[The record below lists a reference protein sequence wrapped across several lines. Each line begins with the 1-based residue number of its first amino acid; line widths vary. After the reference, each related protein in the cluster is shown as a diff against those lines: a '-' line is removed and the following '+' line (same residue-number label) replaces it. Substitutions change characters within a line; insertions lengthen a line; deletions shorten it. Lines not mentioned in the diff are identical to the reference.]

1 MNKIVIG
8 SLILA
13 ASSLVGC
20 NSQLP
25 TQSQFS
31 ASGASIRSI
40 TNATSTSNV
49 LDLNF
54 AFGVADA
61 KINVGP
67 VKGRVEV
74 FGIPNVADGTVYN
87 NIQAIKWISGAGDD
101 KITFEV
107 NQNADFDI
115 DVDTGTSNADIQTK
129 WIVPAGSLT
138 AITPSLKIKT
148 GPGQKNIG
156 MTLESFSPEVAF
168 SLLGDVGAGTTE
180 LKTDLQYKQ
189 GSQIAGATID
199 FQFGSAQGNK
209 AELLIESEASNNNFD
224 ISPKLLSELVT
235 KIRAFGGGTSNVK
248 FNPQTFTG
256 GGKIGFELNGGATF
270 TNLDYNILGG
280 AGMDEA
286 TLNLTTIR
294 NSSIKSNFNIDLG
307 QANDKLEVLFNGPQ
321 GNTNTFTGS
330 INMGGMDDE
339 AKLEFMGL
347 TNYGISMDCGAGFDK
362 AIGFINPLNC
372 EAN

>member
-1 MNKIVIG
+1 MNKVVIG

-13 ASSLVGC
+13 AGSLVGC

-25 TQSQFS
+25 TQSS
-31 ASGASIRSI
+31 DISIRSVS
-40 TNATSTSNV
+40 NANSTSNI
-49 LDLNF
+49 LDLSF
-54 AFGVADA
+54 AFGVSDA
-61 KINVGP
+61 KINIGP
-67 VKGRVEV
+67 ATGRVEV
-74 FGIPNVADGTVYN
+74 FGIPNVADGTVYT
-87 NIQAIKWISGAGDD
+87 NIQGIKWVSGAGDD

-115 DVDTGTSNADIQTK
+115 DVNTGTSNADIQTK
-129 WIVPAGSLT
+129 WIVPTGALA

-148 GPGQKNIG
+148 GPGQKNVG
-156 MTLESFSPEVAF
+156 VTLESFSPNVAF
-168 SLLGDVGAGTTE
+168 SLLGDMGAGVTE
-180 LKTDLQYKQ
+180 LKTDLQFKQ
-189 GSQIAGATID
+189 GSQVAGANLD

-209 AELLIESEASNNNFD
+209 AELLIDSEASDNNFD
-224 ISPKLLSELVT
+224 ISPRWVSELVT

-248 FNPQTFTG
+248 FGPQTYTG
-256 GGKIGFELNGGATF
+256 GGKVGFELNGGATF

-294 NSSIKSNFNIDLG
+294 QSRIKSNFNINLG

-321 GNTNTFTGS
+321 GNKNTFAGS

-339 AKLEFMGL
+339 AKLEVMGL
-347 TNYGISMDCGAGFDK
+347 TTSSLVMNCGTGFDK
-362 AIGFINPLNC
+362 AIGFLNPLNC